1 MKKLVMPVLLVGA
14 VILAAC
20 APAATTQE
28 ITVSAAA
35 MKYTPAAIE
44 IKAGQPVRLTFRNN
58 DGVTHDFSVMEFP
71 TTSVGVSVTED
82 AMAGSHDSQMSVEPQ
97 LHVAA
102 VMNGSGTLEFTAS
115 KPGTY
120 EFFCTVTG
128 HKEAGMVGTL
138 TVLAP

>member
-1 MKKLVMPVLLVGA
+1 MKRLLTLLTLALTLTACGA
-14 VILAAC
+14 G
-20 APAATTQE
+20 APTTQE
-28 ITVSAAA
+28 ITITASA
-35 MKYTPAAIE
+35 MKYSPASLE

-71 TTSVGVSVTED
+71 TTSAGVSVTED

-115 KPGTY
+115 QPGTY
-120 EFFCTVTG
+120 EFFCTVMG
-128 HKEAGMVGTL
+128 HKAAGMVGTL
-138 TVLAP
+138 TVTAP

>member
-1 MKKLVMPVLLVGA
+1 MKRFLTLLTLALTLTACGA
-14 VILAAC
+14 AAN
-20 APAATTQE
+20 TQE
-28 ITVSAAA
+28 ITISASA
-35 MKYTPAAIE
+35 MTYSPANLE

-71 TTSVGVSVTED
+71 TTGAGVSVTEEPIAD
-82 AMAGSHDSQMSVEPQ
+82 SHDAEMAVDPE

-102 VMNGSGTLEFTAS
+102 AMNKSGTLEFTAS
-115 KPGTY
+115 EPGTY
-120 EFFCTVTG
+120 EFFCTVPG

>member
-1 MKKLVMPVLLVGA
+1 MKRLLTLLALTVTLTACGA
-14 VILAAC
+14 A
-20 APAATTQE
+20 APATQE
-28 ITVSAAA
+28 ITITASA
-35 MKYTPAAIE
+35 MKYSPASFE

-71 TTSVGVSVTED
+71 TTSTGVSVTED
-82 AMAGSHDSQMSVEPQ
+82 AIAGSHDSQMSVEPQ

-120 EFFCTVTG
+120 GFFCTVTG

-138 TVLAP
+138 TVTAP